1 MVSIP
6 ETSPLWTKVGGFT
19 EPVTQWQNVEFT
31 PASNIVIKMGVH
43 STEGTTEN
51 KRVEFRILNALIPE
65 TETTT
70 HYFWAITRNFK
81 IDDEEM
87 TEMTFT
93 GNKEAFQEDRWIIEK
108 QQEMMNELV
117 DVAPI
122 AVPQD
127 KGVLRAHQLVER
139 LIKQEHAAAE

>member
-1 MVSIP
+1 MAA
-6 ETSPLWTKVGGFT
+6 SPSH
-19 EPVTQWQNVEFT
+19 VEFT

-108 QQEMMNELV
+108 QQEMMNEL
-117 DVAPI
+117 DNVAPI

-139 LIKQEHAAAE
+139 LIKQERAAAE